1 MQRSQQPPVGPSP
14 RKSDK
19 GMAIVAVVLGVA
31 VVGMLALLV
40 GLPDDGAE
48 TPTTPTVKAEPT
60 GSVSTPVPVE
70 VIPTTTG
77 ASAEPTPDP
86 SASALEAVFTA
97 AVKQREALRDAD
109 SYKLGWL
116 GRSMCEALE
125 EGRSFS
131 EAAALGTGGFDQE
144 TSVYIARLA
153 VANLCPGQGKKVPG

>member
-1 MQRSQQPPVGPSP
+1 
-14 RKSDK
+14 
-19 GMAIVAVVLGVA
+19 MAIVAVVLGVA

-48 TPTTPTVKAEPT
+48 TPATPTVKAEPT
-60 GSVSTPVPVE
+60 GSVSTPGPLE
-70 VIPTTTG
+70 VAPTDTRP
-77 ASAEPTPDP
+77 SVEPTPDP

-97 AVKQREALRDAD
+97 AVKQRKALRDAD

-125 EGRSFS
+125 KGKSFS

-144 TSVYIARLA
+144 TSGYIARLA
-153 VANLCPGQGKKVPG
+153 VAHLCPGQRDKIPD